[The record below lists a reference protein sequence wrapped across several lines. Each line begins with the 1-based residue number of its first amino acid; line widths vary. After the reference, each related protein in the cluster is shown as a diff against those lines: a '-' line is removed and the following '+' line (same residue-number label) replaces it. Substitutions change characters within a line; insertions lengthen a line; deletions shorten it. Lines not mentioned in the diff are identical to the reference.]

1 MGGTARALREVE
13 QVLREGLPE
22 EVWLVVGRKADPR
35 GILSPPGFILGPTA
49 SFVAPA
55 STW

>member
-1 MGGTARALREVE
+1 M
-13 QVLREGLPE
+13 LREGLPE
-22 EVWLVVGRKADPR
+22 EVWLVVGRKGDPR

-49 SFVAPA
+49 SSVASA